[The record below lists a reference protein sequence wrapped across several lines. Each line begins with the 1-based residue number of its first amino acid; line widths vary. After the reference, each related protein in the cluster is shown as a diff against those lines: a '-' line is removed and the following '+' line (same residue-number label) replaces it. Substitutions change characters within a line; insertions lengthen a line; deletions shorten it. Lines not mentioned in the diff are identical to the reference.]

1 MQTNTEQKNR
11 QIRHVSAIVVVLCG
25 TIVFIVTVIDGELR
39 LSRLLLATGMILV
52 GLLNILPC
60 PAIVKVIGAC
70 IAIFGGAFAVGYYLM
85 RLILG

>member
-1 MQTNTEQKNR
+1 MQTNAEQKNR
-11 QIRHVSAIVVVLCG
+11 QIRHFSAIGVVLCG
-25 TIVFIVTVIDGELR
+25 IIVFIVTLIDRDLN

-60 PAIVKVIGAC
+60 PAVVKVVGAC
-70 IAIFGGAFAVGYYLM
+70 IAICGGAFAVGYYLV

>member
-39 LSRLLLATGMILV
+39 LSRFLLATGMILV

-60 PAIVKVIGAC
+60 PAIVKVIGAR
-70 IAIFGGAFAVGYYLM
+70 IAIFGGAL
-85 RLILG
+85 LSDTT